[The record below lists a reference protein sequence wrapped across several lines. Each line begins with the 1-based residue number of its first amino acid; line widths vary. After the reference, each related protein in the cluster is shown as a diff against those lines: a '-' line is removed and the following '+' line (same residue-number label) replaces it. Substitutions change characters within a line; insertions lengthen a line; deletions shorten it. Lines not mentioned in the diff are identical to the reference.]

1 LTFLNL
7 LFKPVFLLGDS
18 KQEKLIFNRSN
29 RINMKARLLTSAL
42 CLLFELTVMTAFASA
57 MVSDRQQPEGR
68 KRSPGATQYFIDPVK
83 GNDRNNGR
91 NQQNPWKS
99 FAPANQF
106 IFSAGDRLT
115 VLTPGRFDNSLVLR
129 AAGTAKQPVD
139 IVFAPGRYDFYD
151 TNAYQ
156 TKLNIS
162 NTNDVP
168 GGQKAIA
175 LLIADSRYVNITA
188 VGARIVLHAKMIETC
203 IDSSENISLR
213 GISYDYNTPT
223 VSEFKVTDLQSDHA
237 DILVNKDSHYEIRD
251 SLLTWEG
258 DGWQYKLNWYW
269 QEFNPETGYVTRIR
283 LQLNKA
289 RFAESGRNQLRVYF
303 PQNPGFKKG
312 FVYQTRDITR
322 DCAGIFMQH
331 SKNILLKNI
340 RIYFMHGMGIV
351 SQFCQ
356 EITMDA
362 VVVKPDEA
370 SGRTCAAWADILHF
384 SDCRGQIE
392 IKNSYL
398 SASNDDAVNV
408 HGVYLRIVDQPLPNQ
423 LKLRFMHGQ
432 TYGFNAY
439 APGDSIELIHGTS
452 LLPFANNVVLKSE
465 MLNEKEILLTLKER
479 INDVLQGDDAAENI
493 TWTPNVYIHHT
504 TITSIP
510 GRGILVTTR
519 RKVIIANNNFLRTSS
534 AGVLVEDDAEGWY
547 ESGPVNDLTIRNNYF
562 FKCGEPVIDIH
573 PENAI
578 YQGAVHKKISVLN
591 NNFIMNGSRV
601 LSAKSTNQIQ
611 FVGNTIKLPA
621 GADTA
626 SLTVFKDC
634 KDIDVGKNIVS
645 YSK

>member
-1 LTFLNL
+1 
-7 LFKPVFLLGDS
+7 
-18 KQEKLIFNRSN
+18 
-29 RINMKARLLTSAL
+29 MKTRLLTSAL
-42 CLLFELTVMTAFASA
+42 YLLSVLTVTSTL
-57 MVSDRQQPEGR
+57 VSPVVGARRNLEGR
-68 KRSPGATQYFIDPVK
+68 KRSPGATQYFIDPVN

-99 FAPANQF
+99 FAPANRF

-115 VLTPGRFDNSLVLR
+115 VVAPGRFDNSLVLR
-129 AAGTAKQPVD
+129 AVGTAKQPVN

-151 TNAYQ
+151 THAYR
-156 TKLNIS
+156 TKLSIS

-175 LLIADSRYVNITA
+175 LLIVGSKYVDLTA
-188 VGARIVLHAKMIETC
+188 KGARIVLHAKMIETC
-203 IDSSENISLR
+203 IDSSENISLT

-223 VSEFKVTDLQSDHA
+223 VSEFKVTDLQPDHA
-237 DILVNKDSHYEIRD
+237 DILVNKDSHYEVRD

-258 DGWQYKLNWYW
+258 DGWQYKFNWYW
-269 QEFNPETGYVTRIR
+269 QEFNPATGYVVRTR
-283 LQLNKA
+283 LQLDKA
-289 RFAESGRNQLRVYF
+289 KFAELGINKLRIYF
-303 PQNPGFKKG
+303 PANSGLKEG

-322 DCAGIFMQH
+322 DCAGIFMRH
-331 SKNILLKNI
+331 SKNILLENV

-351 SQFCQ
+351 SQLCQ
-356 EITMDA
+356 NITLDS

-408 HGVYLRIVDQPLPNQ
+408 HGVYQRIVGQPLPNQ

-439 APGDSIELIHGTS
+439 APGDSIELIHGNS

-479 INDVLQGDDAAENI
+479 VNDTLQGDDAVENI

-510 GRGILVTTR
+510 GRGILVTSR
-519 RKVIIANNNFLRTSS
+519 RKVIIADNNILRTSS
-534 AGVLVEDDAEGWY
+534 AGVLVEDDAGLWY
-547 ESGPVNDLTIRNNYF
+547 ESGRVNDLTIRNNYF
-562 FKCGEPVIDIH
+562 FKCGEPVIGIH
-573 PENAI
+573 PENTI
-578 YQGAVHKKISVLN
+578 YQGAVHKNIKVLN

-601 LSAKSTNQIQ
+601 LFAKSTNQIQ
-611 FVGNTIKLPA
+611 FAGNTIKLSA
-621 GADTA
+621 GADTI

-634 KDIDVGKNIVS
+634 TGIDVGKNIVS
-645 YSK
+645 YGK